1 VPEDVVEPEPE
12 PEKEEEPMPTDSEV
26 PNLEQLPESESPD
39 EQPEKADAPKEICE
53 AEVVPSEPGSPG
65 GPSEASEASEAPV
78 TTTPPSTDPSTP
90 PAPPRS
96 EEELALERQ
105 LADVQRQLAALS
117 SLPSTIQS
125 TLDAVTKQL
134 AELVPTLKLQQQEK
148 QLPQIVE
155 REGSQ
160 AEQEQEDMEA
170 TTDTAGETEDAG
182 AKNYAQ
188 VDSN

>member
-65 GPSEASEASEAPV
+65 GPSEASEAPV
-78 TTTPPSTDPSTP
+78 ATTPPSTDPSSP

-160 AEQEQEDMEA
+160 VEQEKDVEA